1 MKKNYNQPETQ
12 VTAMMPQSIICA
24 SGGGLT
30 QGQGGTSV
38 LPPGTNTGGGT
49 GFEEGPVGN

>member
-24 SGGGLT
+24 SGI
-30 QGQGGTSV
+30 
-38 LPPGTNTGGGT
+38 TGGGDT
-49 GFEEGPVGN
+49 GDIVNPPVTELPGGGSSLGGD

>member
-24 SGGGLT
+24 SGIT
-30 QGQGGTSV
+30 EGQGGTDTFT
-38 LPPGTNTGGGT
+38 PPGGYVPGT
-49 GFEEGPVGN
+49 GLGGD